1 MRQTPCVRRFL
12 AAMIGGGTWWSD
24 HAQHESAGVRQPVRR
39 RGGRMAA
46 GSGSAAGSEPTI
58 GFLGTATPV
67 AWRPWAAAF
76 LQRPLCA
83 LNELNDRTAI
93 PKLFSI

>member
-1 MRQTPCVRRFL
+1 
-12 AAMIGGGTWWSD
+12 MIGGGTWEGA

-46 GSGSAAGSEPTI
+46 GSAPAAGSEPTI

-83 LNELNDRTAI
+83 LNELNDRTGI
-93 PKLFSI
+93 HEIFSD